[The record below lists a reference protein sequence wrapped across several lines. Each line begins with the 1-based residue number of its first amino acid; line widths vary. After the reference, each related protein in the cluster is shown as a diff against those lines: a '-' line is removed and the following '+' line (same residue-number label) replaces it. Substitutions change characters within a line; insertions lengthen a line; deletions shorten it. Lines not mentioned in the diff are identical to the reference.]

1 MSYFLLKMFC
11 TLSTTIPHFQKKG
24 WILLSLGMDSGR
36 SRCSKMVTSN
46 QAFPY
51 ASTQKF
57 EFLQLLKN
65 FYIPKY
71 SCWLNV
77 PLPQVEY
84 TQIFGSFR
92 VQQPESL
99 ITIFKEFFSS
109 HSITLLLAQ
118 RSIAAGWVSSAV
130 SHTVIELSYWRSLA
144 IL

>member
-1 MSYFLLKMFC
+1 
-11 TLSTTIPHFQKKG
+11 
-24 WILLSLGMDSGR
+24 MDSGR

-57 EFLQLLKN
+57 EFLQLLKS

-84 TQIFGSFR
+84 TQIFGLFR

-130 SHTVIELSYWRSLA
+130 SHSVIELSYWRSMQSCNAFNWPLVA
-144 IL
+144 FTITLFLWINNENKQRKI